1 MSIISV
7 GLGAE
12 RLFLVVCYLSLGS
25 LGHMESR
32 SECDSLM
39 KDTVGVWALNLLVCI
54 CEVHWQVN
62 CLLSPGNG

>member
-7 GLGAE
+7 GFGAE
-12 RLFLVVCYLSLGS
+12 GLFLVACYLSLAS
-25 LGHMESR
+25 LWHMESR
-32 SECDSLM
+32 SECESLM

-62 CLLSPGNG
+62 YLFSLGNG